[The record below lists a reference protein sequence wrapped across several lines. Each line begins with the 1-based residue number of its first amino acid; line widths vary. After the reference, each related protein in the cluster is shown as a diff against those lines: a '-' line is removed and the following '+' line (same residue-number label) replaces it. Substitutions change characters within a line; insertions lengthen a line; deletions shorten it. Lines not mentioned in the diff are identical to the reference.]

1 MNERDSH
8 YRVPVHALRVVNTGI
23 QSRKRRR
30 EGEEQE
36 VVKSSLF
43 PRGHSWQDTEAQD
56 STYSG
61 INEALPL

>member
-1 MNERDSH
+1 MNERDPH
-8 YRVPVHALRVVNTGI
+8 YRVPVHVLRVVNRGI

-43 PRGHSWQDTEAQD
+43 P
-56 STYSG
+56 
-61 INEALPL
+61 

>member
-8 YRVPVHALRVVNTGI
+8 YRVLVHVLRMVNRGI
-23 QSRKRRR
+23 QSRKRSR

-43 PRGHSWQDTEAQD
+43 SLRSLLAGHRGTRQHLSR
-56 STYSG
+56 
-61 INEALPL
+61 N